1 MTRERTREAPVT
13 AVQESLRRRGWLR
26 LPLYLLLLLVFL
38 VGIAGTL
45 LGARL
50 LWQVSQHRTP
60 HYPDI
65 VEHFKYGS
73 IGAEP
78 YSGIPYRIWQA
89 LPKLFPDE
97 FKGRNDYSA
106 FGFLYENGTNGA
118 QRDVP
123 VGIARRVYRGVEVVW
138 FNCATCHTGTVN
150 APAAGGQ
157 PSGRHIVPGMPSN
170 NLDLHRF
177 VAFLLEA
184 GADERLSPDRLIPA
198 MNETGPRLGLIE
210 KALYRHYIIPM
221 LREGLVLR
229 RSRLVPLLAQ
239 QPSWGPGRVDTFNP
253 YKLIQAKMPLRSLE
267 PNEIVGS
274 ADFPSIFMQGPR
286 EGMNLHWD
294 GNNKS
299 LAERN
304 LSAAMGAGVTPDSV
318 DHEAIG
324 RVAKWLLDLRPPP
337 SPHQPE
343 AAAVAR
349 GRDIYMRACA
359 ACHGYQ
365 SEQGYVFRGETL
377 GQVEPNAKL
386 GVDPHRLDSY
396 TERFRAVQLSEF
408 FKGTDYQFK
417 EFKKTD
423 GYANA
428 PLDGLW
434 LRAPYL
440 HNGAVPTLADLL
452 EPPEK
457 RPQTF
462 VRGIDTVD
470 AARGGFVAPPC
481 GSAPLPDGAFCFD
494 TRAPG
499 NGNGGH
505 LYGTDLGANEKSD
518 LLAYLLTF

>member
-1 MTRERTREAPVT
+1 MTREAPIT
-13 AVQESLRRRGWLR
+13 AVQESLRQRGRLR
-26 LPLYLLLLLVFL
+26 LPLYLLLMLVFL
-38 VGIAGTL
+38 VGIAGTA
-45 LGARL
+45 LGVKL

-60 HYPDI
+60 HYADI

-78 YSGIPYRIWQA
+78 NSGIPYRIWQA

-97 FKGRNDYSA
+97 FKGRNDYAA
-106 FGFLYENGTNGA
+106 FGFLYENDANGR
-118 QRDVP
+118 QRELP
-123 VGIARRVYRGVEVVW
+123 IGISQRTYRGVDVVW

-150 APAAGGQ
+150 VPATGAQ
-157 PSGRHIVPGMPSN
+157 PATRRVVAGMPSN

-184 GADERLSPDRLIPA
+184 GADERLSPDRLIA
-198 MNETGPRLGLIE
+198 AINETGPSLGPIE

-229 RSRLVPLLAQ
+229 RSRLTPLLAQ
-239 QPSWGPGRVDTFNP
+239 QAPWGPGRVDTFNP
-253 YKLIQAKMPLRSLE
+253 YKLIQAKLPLSSLE
-267 PNEIVGS
+267 PKELVGTS
-274 ADFPSIFMQGPR
+274 DFPAIFWQGPR

-299 LAERN
+299 LNERN
-304 LSAAMGAGVTPDSV
+304 LSAAMGAGVTPDTV
-318 DHEAIG
+318 DHESIE

-337 SPHQPE
+337 SPYQPDT
-343 AAAVAR
+343 AAVAR

-365 SEQGYVFRGETL
+365 GEQGYLFRGETL

-408 FKGTDYQFK
+408 FKDTPYQFK

-462 VRGIDTVD
+462 VRGIDMLD
-470 AARGGFVAPPC
+470 ANRGGFVAPPC
-481 GSAPLPDGAFCFD
+481 GSDPLPAGAVCFD
-494 TRAPG
+494 TRRPG

-505 LYGTDLGANEKSD
+505 LYGTDLPANEKAD

>member
-1 MTRERTREAPVT
+1 MSREAPVT
-13 AVQESLRRRGWLR
+13 AVQEALRRRGRLR
-26 LPLYLLLLLVFL
+26 IPLYVLLLVVFL
-38 VGIAGTL
+38 VGIIGSVLAV
-45 LGARL
+45 RL

-60 HYPDI
+60 HFPDI

-78 YSGIPYRIWQA
+78 YSGIPYRIWRA

-106 FGFLYENGTNGA
+106 FGFLYENDDRGR

-123 VGIARRVYRGVEVVW
+123 IGIARRVYRGVEVVW
-138 FNCATCHTGTVN
+138 FNCATCHAGTVSV
-150 APAAGGQ
+150 PAAEGQ
-157 PSGRHIVPGMPSN
+157 NTSRRVIAGMPSN

-184 GADERLSPDRLIPA
+184 GADERLSPDRLIA
-198 MNETGPRLGLIE
+198 AINETGPKLWPVE
-210 KALYRHYIIPM
+210 KALYRFYIIPM

-239 QPSWGPGRVDTFNP
+239 QAPWGPGRVDTFNP
-253 YKLIQAKMPLRSLE
+253 YKLIQGRMPLSAFE
-267 PNEIVGS
+267 PKELVGA
-274 ADFPSIFMQGPR
+274 ADFPAIFMQAPR

-299 LAERN
+299 LDERN

-318 DHEAIG
+318 DHDSI
-324 RVAKWLLDLRPPP
+324 RRIKNWLLDLRAPT
-337 SPHQPE
+337 SPYRPDP
-343 AAAVAR
+343 AAVGR
-349 GRDIYMRACA
+349 GRDIYMRVCA

-365 SEQGYVFRGETL
+365 GEQGYVFKGERL

-396 TERFRAVQLSEF
+396 TERFRTVQLSEF
-408 FKGTDYQFK
+408 FKGTPYQFK

-452 EPPEK
+452 EPADK

-462 VRGIDTVD
+462 VRGIDTLDPV
-470 AARGGFVAPPC
+470 RGGFVAPPC
-481 GSAPLPDGAFCFD
+481 GSAPLPEGASCFD
-494 TRAPG
+494 TRRPG

-505 LYGTDLGANEKSD
+505 LYGTDLPANEKSD

>member
-1 MTRERTREAPVT
+1 MV
-13 AVQESLRRRGWLR
+13 
-26 LPLYLLLLLVFL
+26 
-38 VGIAGTL
+38 
-45 LGARL
+45 RL

-60 HYPDI
+60 HFADI

-78 YSGIPYRIWQA
+78 YSGIPYRIWRA
-89 LPKLFPDE
+89 LPTLFPDE

-106 FGFLYENGTNGA
+106 FGFLYENDDRGR

-123 VGIARRVYRGVEVVW
+123 IGIARRVYRGVEVVW
-138 FNCATCHTGTVN
+138 FNCATCHAGTVSV
-150 APAAGGQ
+150 PAAEGQ
-157 PSGRHIVPGMPSN
+157 KASRRVIPGMPSN

-184 GADERLSPDRLIPA
+184 GADERLSPDRLIA
-198 MNETGPRLGLIE
+198 AINETGPKLWPVE
-210 KALYRHYIIPM
+210 KALYRFYIIPM

-239 QPSWGPGRVDTFNP
+239 QPPWGPGRVDTFNP
-253 YKLIQAKMPLRSLE
+253 YKLHPGQDAAQLARTEGAGRRRGLSRDLHAGSTRRHESALGRQQQVARRTQSFGRDGCRRHARFRRSRLRS
-267 PNEIVGS
+267 
-274 ADFPSIFMQGPR
+274 
-286 EGMNLHWD
+286 
-294 GNNKS
+294 
-299 LAERN
+299 
-304 LSAAMGAGVTPDSV
+304 GASSD
-318 DHEAIG
+318 
-324 RVAKWLLDLRPPP
+324 WLLELRAPP
-337 SPHQPE
+337 SPYRPDP
-343 AAAVAR
+343 AAVGR

-365 SEQGYVFRGETL
+365 SEQGYIFKGERL

-386 GVDPHRLDSY
+386 GADPHRLDSY

-408 FKGTDYQFK
+408 FKGTPYQFK

-452 EPPEK
+452 EPADK

-462 VRGIDTVD
+462 VRGIDTLD
-470 AARGGFVAPPC
+470 PARGGFVAPPC
-481 GSAPLPDGAFCFD
+481 GSAPPPEGAACFD
-494 TRAPG
+494 TRRPG

-505 LYGTDLGANEKSD
+505 LYGTDLPANEKSD